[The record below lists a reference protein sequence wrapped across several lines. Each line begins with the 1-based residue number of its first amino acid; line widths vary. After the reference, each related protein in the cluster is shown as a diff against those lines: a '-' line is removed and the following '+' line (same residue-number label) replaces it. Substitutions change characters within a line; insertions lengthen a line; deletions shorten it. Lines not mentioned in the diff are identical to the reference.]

1 MTSYKQ
7 NSINPVGWDYAVEIL
22 TLIVDMMAFFRIA
35 GFAYGV
41 PDGKKS
47 MFLCMLGAM
56 LSITCLADNRLLG
69 QQVMFFAIALM
80 LTMYNWIMLAN
91 LTSVPKDVS
100 SAKEED
106 DEEEEIVEP
115 V

>member
-1 MTSYKQ
+1 MPFQ
-7 NSINPVGWDYAVEIL
+7 RCGLLLRQVQDFRRRREIFQERP
-22 TLIVDMMAFFRIA
+22 AFFRIA

-56 LSITCLADNRLLG
+56 LSITCLADNRFLG